1 MKEEFETLSRLQ
13 DIDLRILDIEKSREE
28 FPEQL
33 AALEAEL
40 ADAGRSLVS
49 LQDKLTRARKSR
61 KDVDDQ
67 IADAHAALDKS
78 QDRLAA
84 VKTNKEYDAV
94 HAEME
99 THKHTLAGG
108 EKRIEKIADDIA
120 NLEAK
125 IADIEVASQ
134 ARIDELTPRIE
145 ELRARIATIDTTI
158 AEAAAEREQ
167 LAAAVLKPVLRAY
180 ENVRRGRKD
189 GRVIS
194 TVNSTDRTCTVCY
207 QKLQPQVVN
216 VLRRG
221 AGISYCQNC
230 GSIMVWQE

>member
-13 DIDLRILDIEKSREE
+13 DIDLRVLEIEKSKEE

-40 ADAGRSLVS
+40 ADAGNSVTSLTE
-49 LQDKLTRARKSR
+49 KLERAKKSR
-61 KDVDDQ
+61 KDFEEQ
-67 IADAHAALDKS
+67 LADAQAALDKS
-78 QDRLAA
+78 QDRLSA

-108 EKRIEKIADDIA
+108 EKRVEKLAEDIA
-120 NLEAK
+120 SYEAK
-125 IADIEVASQ
+125 IAEVEAASK
-134 ARIDELTPRIE
+134 ARVDELTPLIE
-145 ELRARIATIDTTI
+145 ELRTRIASIDTTI
-158 AEAAAEREQ
+158 AAAVAERE
-167 LAAAVLKPVLRAY
+167 AVLPTVPKPLLRAY

-194 TVNSTDRTCTVCY
+194 VVNSTERICTVCY

-216 VLRRG
+216 TLRRG